1 MNPYRFFHVQLYPF
15 CVIFTP
21 LNHYLPYTSQILM
34 NKLLKIIPAFVLLAG
49 IFVVFKL
56 IGPAAGKPEDGFLYI
71 KTGTTMEQLK
81 QQLTEEEILP
91 SLTWFKIAEQ
101 FLSFDEV
108 KPGKYKIDGG
118 MSVVSLLRM
127 LRNGSQ
133 TPVNFVVTKL
143 RTKEQ
148 LAGKMGK
155 AFEFDSTDAIRFLN
169 NNDSLAQYGL
179 DTNTVMGAVLPLT
192 YENRWNTSP
201 EAVFSKFNDA
211 YKNFWT
217 AERKQKAAQ
226 KELTIN
232 QVITLA
238 SIVDEETNASKEKGT
253 IASVYMNRIA
263 KGMPLQADP
272 TVKFAL
278 RDFTIKRVLFKHLAT
293 PSPFNTYRNKGLPPG
308 PICTPQEAT
317 LDAVLN
323 APQTE
328 YIYFV
333 ASPAFDGTHDFSTNY
348 DDHMKLA
355 KKYQEAL
362 NQRFGKIKDSTKK

>member
-1 MNPYRFFHVQLYPF
+1 MNPYRFFHFRLYPF

-21 LNHYLPYTSQILM
+21 LNRYPTHTAQILM
-34 NKLLKIIPAFVLLAG
+34 NKLLKIILAIILLAG
-49 IFVVFKL
+49 IFVAFKL
-56 IGPAAGKPEDGFLYI
+56 AGPAAHKPDDGFLYV

-81 QQLTEEEILP
+81 QQLTDEAILP
-91 SLTWFKIAEQ
+91 GLTWFNIAEK

-108 KPGKYKIDGG
+108 KPGKYKIEGG

-133 TPVNFVVTKL
+133 TPVSFVVTKL

-169 NNDSLAQYGL
+169 NNDSLAPYGL

-192 YENRWNTSP
+192 YENKWNTTP
-201 EAVFSKFNDA
+201 EAVFNKFNDA

-217 AERKQKAAQ
+217 AERKQKALQ
-226 KELTIN
+226 KGLTVT

-253 IASVYMNRIA
+253 IASVYMNRMA

-278 RDFTIKRVLFKHLAT
+278 KDFTIKRVLFKHLAT

-323 APQTE
+323 APPTA

-333 ASPAFDGTHDFSTNY
+333 ASPAFDGTHNFSTNY
-348 DDHMKLA
+348 EDHMKLA
-355 KKYQEAL
+355 RQYQEAL
-362 NQRFGKIKDSTKK
+362 NQRFGKIQDTAKK